1 MHQLKRMW
9 GHYLALIIVL
19 TILVFPL
26 YWIYKTVQHRMG
38 TESALIALT
47 ITVVVMLIL
56 GIRGG
61 VHAHRINRILCEEA
75 ASKFQPDDNSRPMVL
90 QVFGRELLQLEC
102 SMVAPSA
109 EPEYPSEQEQEIE
122 EYLSFPRKRRGKQP
136 RFPEEKIRKAVLK
149 WERRDPSFSTRTLEE
164 FLEQEFG
171 SGPDGILLMAPSTFY
186 DWRRHVLKEIE
197 AQQKNH

>member
-1 MHQLKRMW
+1 MKSPKRIW
-9 GHYLALIIVL
+9 GYTVALLITM

-26 YWIYKTVQHRMG
+26 YWIYQLVQRRAG
-38 TESALIALT
+38 TEPALVALT
-47 ITVVVMLIL
+47 ITVAAILIL

-61 VHAHRINRILCEEA
+61 VEAHRIQRVLREEA
-75 ASKFQPDDNSRPMVL
+75 ASRARTQPGEDPKPVVL
-90 QVFGRELLQLEC
+90 EVFGVELLQYDHPE
-102 SMVAPSA
+102 A
-109 EPEYPSEQEQEIE
+109 EPQKRSSILDQEIQQL
-122 EYLSFPRKRRGKQP
+122 LSCPRKRRGKQP

-149 WERRDPSFSTRTLEE
+149 WERRDPSFSARTLEE

-186 DWRRHVLKEIE
+186 DWRRAVLKEIE